1 MAAPHSYTIDHGEA
15 VPAQGGHIVNNMH
28 RAAAGRPGDGDI
40 GALVTCRGVQRL
52 GGDQGQR
59 PVSGAEDCGL
69 RGNILRIFAQN
80 ANKRTYDFFQLFYDH
95 LLQNISP
102 CCVAVAGPDDPP
114 DLLPPGPGIVRLIGD
129 PGHQVALL
137 LEGTFTEAGQTETQT
152 EDSQGDEAVAAAVT
166 SHTPHLADH

>member
-1 MAAPHSYTIDHGEA
+1 MAAPHSYTIDHGKA
-15 VPAQGGHIVNNMH
+15 VPAQGGHTVNNMH

-80 ANKRTYDFFQLFYDH
+80 ANKRTFDFFQLLKTSFTIIYYKIFPPAVLRWRGLMI
-95 LLQNISP
+95 LLTTT
-102 CCVAVAGPDDPP
+102 
-114 DLLPPGPGIVRLIGD
+114 LLG
-129 PGHQVALL
+129 
-137 LEGTFTEAGQTETQT
+137 
-152 EDSQGDEAVAAAVT
+152 
-166 SHTPHLADH
+166 LA